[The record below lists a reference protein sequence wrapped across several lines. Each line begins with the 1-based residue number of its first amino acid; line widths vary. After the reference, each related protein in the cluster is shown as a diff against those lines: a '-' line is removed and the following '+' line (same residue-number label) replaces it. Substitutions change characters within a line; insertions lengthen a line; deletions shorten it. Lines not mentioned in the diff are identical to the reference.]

1 MYNLQRA
8 PKNENNFANKC
19 LSFSLPQHILKL
31 VKALLRLKFSSS
43 KEEESRLD
51 ILLKS
56 NLSIL
61 KQDQVLNDLYSSLGW
76 SEDSKT
82 FNKTLTRE
90 NILGNLQKVYDFN
103 LKDLESELVSA
114 NRLALLNAD
123 IESFHQKSNLNSSNS
138 NQANNYNKIS
148 NYQTTYIHQ
157 ENSLSS
163 VIKTELNEDPFKVE
177 KPVPVNQTE
186 RHGPEHYESLFL
198 TNSGKVWT
206 QEDESKIWNREYNSN
221 LNSRLLSGSNQNT
234 LLNNKTPSFHQED
247 DDSRKQT
254 SFSFKDINFNKK
266 TPFPYRDFKEGFMNE
281 FNNENRL
288 SSSFSL
294 TSKNGNSSQEP
305 YVSFKSN
312 KASIFNYNPTLH
324 NTNSQGQILKSAL
337 IPTSSKYI
345 QNFNSDNNLKS
356 SFGYELEK
364 TNNIKTT
371 TYQDAN
377 TQKKRGRKKKQEK
390 TKFENKNNIE
400 TSKVTQKK
408 LKKTSLKNRVRKMSK
423 IRESSKKKEI
433 NKPFFSQRL
442 TYFGLK
448 EISKK
453 VKEIVKRYKKASY
466 KQISDIIVN
475 EINEK
480 DTKDEKNIRRRI
492 YDSLNVMKAM
502 NLFKKDTYNKCILWN
517 GTNEVDES
525 ENDSFSEESDSF
537 NEEKPNLKIKHNMN
551 NFSFKKRKRSDSQEE
566 FHISD
571 KTSKL
576 LKCENNLQEQELMQE
591 KINIIVIFI
600 KYLEIQ
606 KTRIRDKNYHW
617 ESFERTIRHFK
628 GSYTKE

>member
-1 MYNLQRA
+1 MYNLERA

-51 ILLKS
+51 SLLKS

-90 NILGNLQKVYDFN
+90 NVLGNLQKEYDFN

-114 NRLALLNAD
+114 NRIALLNAD
-123 IESFHQKSNLNSSNS
+123 IESFHQKSNLNSSKS
-138 NQANNYNKIS
+138 NQANNYNKIT

-163 VIKTELNEDPFKVE
+163 VIKSELNEDPFKVE

-221 LNSRLLSGSNQNT
+221 MNSRLLPGSNQNT
-234 LLNNKTPSFHQED
+234 MLNNKTPSFNQED

-254 SFSFKDINFNKK
+254 SFSFKDINLKKK
-266 TPFPYRDFKEGFMNE
+266 TSFPYRDFKEGFMNE
-281 FNNENRL
+281 YNNENRL

-312 KASIFNYNPTLH
+312 KASIFNSNPSLH
-324 NTNSQGQILKSAL
+324 NTSQGQILKSAL

-345 QNFNSDNNLKS
+345 QNFNSDNKFKP

-364 TNNIKTT
+364 TNNINTSI
-371 TYQDAN
+371 YQDAN

-390 TKFENKNNIE
+390 SKLKNNIE
-400 TSKVTQKK
+400 TSKVIQKK
-408 LKKTSLKNRVRKMSK
+408 LKKTSVKNRVRKMAK
-423 IRESSKKKEI
+423 RESTKKKEI
-433 NKPFFSQRL
+433 NKPSFSPRL

-502 NLFKKDTYNKCILWN
+502 NLFKKDTFNKCILWN
-517 GTNEVDES
+517 GTNEVEES
-525 ENDSFSEESDSF
+525 ENYSFSEESYSF
-537 NEEKPNLKIKHNMN
+537 NEEKPNVAIKRKNMN
-551 NFSFKKRKRSDSQEE
+551 NFSFKKRKRSDSQEKE
-566 FHISD
+566 LHNSD
-571 KTSKL
+571 HKTSKI
-576 LKCENNLQEQELMQE
+576 LKCEKNLQEQELIQE

-606 KTRIRDKNYHW
+606 KTRIRNKNYHW
-617 ESFERTIRHFK
+617 ESLERTIRYFK
-628 GSYTKE
+628 